1 MAMADPTPIDLLQDL
16 DALKIQL
23 DALRPLAPDLLHN
36 LRELYTVRL
45 TYHSTAIEGNTLTE
59 TETQIVLEK
68 GITIGGKSL
77 QEHLEVINHAEAI
90 DFVRDLAQASTPI
103 TEGEIR
109 QIHSLVCKGDRQ
121 AGAYRVVNVIA
132 AGTNYRYPDA
142 INVPDL
148 MADFGDWLSQPPPQ
162 HPVAIATAIHARLV
176 TIHPFTDG
184 NGRVARLLMNLHLL
198 RTGYPLAIIQAA
210 DRAAYIDAVV
220 AWQAGKT
227 EPLLLMVASCVK
239 SSALEILSLVN

>member
-1 MAMADPTPIDLLQDL
+1 MADPTPIDILQDL
-16 DALKIQL
+16 DALKTQL
-23 DALRPLAPDLLHN
+23 DALRPLAPDLLSN

-45 TYHSTAIEGNTLTE
+45 TYNSTAIEGNTLTE

-77 QEHLEVINHAEAI
+77 RDHLEVINHAEAI
-90 DFVRDLAQASTPI
+90 DFVRDLAQANTPI
-103 TEGEIR
+103 TEWEIR

-121 AGAYRVVNVIA
+121 AGAYRSVNVIA

-148 MADFGDWLSQPPPQ
+148 MADFGDWISQPPPQ
-162 HPVAIATAIHARLV
+162 HPVEIATEIHARFV

-227 EPLLLMVASCVK
+227 KPLLVMVAKVVK